1 MEEADSIS
9 LPSAAWET
17 GYLEDTRIRRLVLEW
32 YDREH
37 VAIRRY
43 LSLLG
48 VEAETGR
55 EIIQEAFLKLHQH
68 LLNGGDQVNLRAW
81 LYRVA
86 HNLAQNWRSSFRAGK
101 TDFLSD
107 VTITGDL
114 PANAASAEERLLAAE
129 RIRRFR
135 EALDQLS
142 VAQRECLA
150 LRAQGMKY
158 REIAKAL
165 NISVSTVGEN
175 VGRGL
180 EKLKEL
186 I

>member
-1 MEEADSIS
+1 MEEADFLS

-17 GYLEDTRIRRLVLEW
+17 RYLEDVKVRRLVLEW

-37 VAIRRY
+37 VAVRRY
-43 LSLLG
+43 LLFLG
-48 VEAETGR
+48 VEVETVR
-55 EIIQEAFLKLHQH
+55 EILQETFLKLHQH
-68 LLNGGDQVNLRAW
+68 LLNGGDQSNLRAW

-86 HNLAQNWRSSFRAGK
+86 HNAARNWQSSFRASK

-107 VTITGDL
+107 VVATGDL
-114 PANAASAEERLLAAE
+114 PSRAASAEDRLLAAE
-129 RIRRFR
+129 RTKRFQD
-135 EALDQLS
+135 AIGQLS
-142 VAQRECLA
+142 PAQRECLV

-158 REIAKAL
+158 REIAETL
-165 NISVSTVGEN
+165 NLSASTVGEN
-175 VGRGL
+175 IGRGL

>member
-1 MEEADSIS
+1 MEQADSLS
-9 LPSAAWET
+9 LPSATWET
-17 GYLEDTRIRRLVLEW
+17 KYLEDIKVRRLVLEL

-43 LSLLG
+43 LSSLG
-48 VEAETGR
+48 VETETGR
-55 EIIQEAFLKLHQH
+55 EIIQETFLKLHQH
-68 LLNGGDQVNLRAW
+68 LLGGGDQSNLRAW

-86 HNLAQNWRSSFRAGK
+86 HNLARNGQASFRASK

-107 VTITGDL
+107 VAITGDL
-114 PANAASAEERLLAAE
+114 PAHAVSAEDALLAAE
-129 RIRRFR
+129 RTQRFR
-135 EALDQLS
+135 EALRQLNP
-142 VAQRECLA
+142 AQRESLI

-158 REIAKAL
+158 REIAEVL
-165 NISVSTVGEN
+165 NLSISTVSEN

>member
-1 MEEADSIS
+1 MEEADFLS

-17 GYLEDTRIRRLVLEW
+17 KYLEDVKVRRLVLEW

-48 VEAETGR
+48 VEAETSR
-55 EIIQEAFLKLHQH
+55 ETVQETFLKLHQH
-68 LLNGGDQVNLRAW
+68 LLNGGDQANLRAW

-86 HNLAQNWRSSFRAGK
+86 HNLARNGQSSFRASK

-107 VTITGDL
+107 FTIAGDL
-114 PANAASAEERLLAAE
+114 PANAVSAEDRLLAAE
-129 RIRRFR
+129 RIKRFR

-158 REIAKAL
+158 REIAKTL
-165 NISVSTVGEN
+165 NLSVSTVGEN
-175 VGRGL
+175 IGRGL

-186 I
+186 L

>member
-1 MEEADSIS
+1 MEEADFLS
-9 LPSAAWET
+9 LPSTAWET
-17 GYLEDTRIRRLVLEW
+17 RYLEDVKVRRLVLEW

-37 VAIRRY
+37 VAVRRY
-43 LSLLG
+43 LSFLG

-55 EIIQEAFLKLHQH
+55 EIVQEMFLKLHQH
-68 LLNGGDQVNLRAW
+68 LLNGGDQSNLRAW

-86 HNLAQNWRSSFRAGK
+86 HNLARNWQSSFRASK

-107 VTITGDL
+107 VTVTGDL
-114 PANAASAEERLLAAE
+114 PAPADSAEDKLLAAE
-129 RIRRFR
+129 RTKRFR
-135 EALDQLS
+135 EALGQLS
-142 VAQRECLA
+142 SAQRECLA

-158 REIAKAL
+158 REIAETL
-165 NISVSTVGEN
+165 NLSVSTVGEN
-175 VGRGL
+175 IGRGL